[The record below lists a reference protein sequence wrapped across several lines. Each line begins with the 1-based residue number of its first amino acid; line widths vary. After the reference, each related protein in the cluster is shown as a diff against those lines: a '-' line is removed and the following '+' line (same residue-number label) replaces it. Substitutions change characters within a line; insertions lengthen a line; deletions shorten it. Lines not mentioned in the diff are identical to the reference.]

1 MSLEKLNKD
10 LNIVQKLDDE
20 PNDVGGLSAAEL
32 KKKFDEGPL
41 TIQEYINVTL
51 LPALETLGV
60 ETSVQLPEGAG
71 FKYIRL
77 NADRVLETSQDGV
90 TWQASGSAGHI
101 IMDHA
106 GETLPQR
113 GRMQFDNCEV
123 SDDGTKTIVHGVKGD
138 TGPQGEQGIQGVK
151 GDKGDRGATGPSIV
165 PSIDTNGVMS
175 FTIQDSA
182 IAPQAV
188 SVRGPQGPQGVQ
200 GEQGAQGARGPQ
212 GIQGIPGVQGVQ
224 GEQGEQGPTG
234 PQGPQG
240 KAGTQGPTGAQ
251 GPAGAPGKDGTSLY
265 IEDIYSTLAA
275 LKNAIPN
282 GNDKMYM
289 VKADGECYIWSETQG
304 DWTSVGKLQ
313 GPTGPQ
319 GPQGPQGVQGET
331 GPEGKQGKQ
340 GPQGIQ
346 GVQGPQG
353 ETGPEGPQGPA
364 GVSGQNGKSAFTAA
378 VEAGYT
384 GTETTFNAAL
394 SNVPG
399 HIADYSNPH
408 KVTAEQ
414 VGALPLSGGEMTGP
428 IKNIGG
434 TSEFV
439 LTTNDVTNDSGV
451 RVQRGFYKNGFN
463 PALYATRSDELESS
477 ALLVS
482 FGEIMMGVKSGD
494 RDSKISLTPD
504 GLVAKVVPPTTDTMP
519 TPKSYVDSA
528 IAAKVANILKPATPP
543 IIGLPPSTTPDG
555 MFQAL
560 GNTGELHVWRKTVVT
575 KDPVPAGYTL
585 GDVKTKKDISASNLG
600 HVYIGFYMGYSDSL
614 AVDDNGGISLNP
626 DNDYGAVTSSSN
638 FANIS
643 SVIAGKFILIR
654 SYQNAEYNSCSSLA
668 GKIFY
673 VPADANISMAKESN
687 YIYIRLSKCQDVT
700 GYPLTPAGTTTT
712 YPVSTNPNAY
722 QVGNDAKPAG
732 YTLGDVV
739 TGSFRMSDTAPRNA
753 YLYKYANSVA
763 VKENGEVVLQNPEAV
778 NFNSDSHIG
787 YESTVLSLVAGKFL
801 YYYGRDSMA
810 ADSSAPDTQP
820 PFNVTPSE
828 IVYVPADAAIT
839 ATNTYPAGFYLDK
852 YQPVTGYA
860 AIPAGTTI
868 EYLGKL
874 GDKARVQ
881 VVSYVGTG
889 TYGESNPNSLTFDFV
904 AKFIMELGSSSGK
917 EGIYFS
923 SEGGVATIPNFLD
936 NDYRSR
942 CGFGDLAYSWCKKS
956 VDGKTITW
964 YSTRDQYKQNN
975 SSGVTYYYVAIG

>member
-101 IMDHA
+101 IMNPA

-394 SNVPG
+394 SKVPG
-399 HIADYSNPH
+399 HIADHSNPH

-414 VGALPLSGGEMTGP
+414 TGADPKGTATTAVSTHNTATDAHAELLKNYLALAGGTMTGP
-428 IKNIGG
+428 LSILSPTADNHPVPL
-434 TSEFV
+434 S
-439 LTTNDVTNDSGV
+439 
-451 RVQRGFYKNGFN
+451 
-463 PALYATRSDELESS
+463 
-477 ALLVS
+477 LLNSKV
-482 FGEIMMGVKSGD
+482 GD
-494 RDSKISLTPD
+494 
-504 GLVAKVVPPTTDTMP
+504 
-519 TPKSYVDSA
+519 
-528 IAAKVANILKPATPP
+528 ILKPTTPP

-560 GNTGELHVWRKTVVT
+560 GNTGELHVWRKTVT
-575 KDPVPAGYTL
+575 TAQEIPAGYTL
-585 GDVKTKKDISASNLG
+585 GTMETNIPIACNTRETSQFQITREYGDSIS
-600 HVYIGFYMGYSDSL
+600 
-614 AVDDNGGISLNP
+614 VDDAGSVSIVGSTTDTTWAADSYIYNYWNGDLRGKFVRLTIS
-626 DNDYGAVTSSSN
+626 G
-638 FANIS
+638 NILGYDGVLFIPS
-643 SVIAGKFILIR
+643 DATFSVIQ
-654 SYQNAEYNSCSSLA
+654 STNNASGTNCATL
-668 GKIFY
+668 F
-673 VPADANISMAKESN
+673 V
-687 YIYIRLSKCQDVT
+687 SKAQKVNA
-700 GYPLTPAGTTTT
+700 YPLTPAGTTTT

-722 QVGNDAKPAG
+722 QEGDDAKPAG
-732 YTLGDVV
+732 YTLGDATSMKVISYV
-739 TGSFRMSDTAPRNA
+739 GSSGWYVRFYT
-753 YLYKYANSVA
+753 
-763 VKENGEVVLQNPEAV
+763 
-778 NFNSDSHIG
+778 
-787 YESTVLSLVAGKFL
+787 
-801 YYYGRDSMA
+801 
-810 ADSSAPDTQP
+810 ADSVTVSTDGVPSIIEDNNSAPMISKSSDGSELKGKYIKYHSSYGANTELVEGMIY
-820 PFNVTPSE
+820 FVPS
-828 IVYVPADAAIT
+828 DAVFT
-839 ATNTYPAGFYLDK
+839 KSNELLTCNKVQL
-852 YQPVTGYA
+852 VTGYA

-881 VVSYVGTG
+881 VLSYVGTG
-889 TYGESNPNSLTFDFV
+889 TYGSSNPNSLTFDF
-904 AKFIMELGSSSGK
+904 APKFFAIAENVGNYDCHTFAIRGMDYLNYNNRDGNNTYNYLTWEGKKVSWYAYNNDAFSQFNTSG
-917 EGIYFS
+917 
-923 SEGGVATIPNFLD
+923 
-936 NDYRSR
+936 R
-942 CGFGDLAYSWCKKS
+942 
-956 VDGKTITW
+956 
-964 YSTRDQYKQNN
+964 
-975 SSGVTYYYVAIG
+975 TYYVLAIG

>member
-1 MSLEKLNKD
+1 MSLEKLTKD

-101 IMDHA
+101 IMDPA
-106 GETLPQR
+106 GNTLPQR

-399 HIADYSNPH
+399 HIADQSNPH
-408 KVTAEQ
+408 NVTAEQ
-414 VGALPLSGGEMTGP
+414 VGALPLSGGTMTGE
-428 IKNIGG
+428 INYTG
-434 TSEFV
+434 TGDGWILKTHE
-439 LTTNDVTNDSGV
+439 VTNAESGIHFD
-451 RVQRGFYKNGFN
+451 RGIYKRNTYPGL
-463 PALYATRSDELESS
+463 AATTDDNSASAYMGPISTERIQIIVGDKTGKS
-477 ALLVS
+477 ALEFTPGS
-482 FGEIMMGVKSGD
+482 IGVVG
-494 RDSKISLTPD
+494 KIKGIVTPTSD
-504 GLVAKVVPPTTDTMP
+504 DMP

-528 IAAKVANILKPATPP
+528 IAAKVGDILKPTTPP

-560 GNTGELHVWRKTVVT
+560 GNTGELHVWRKTVKT
-575 KDPVPAGYTL
+575 SSDTPAGYTL
-585 GDVKTKKDISASNLG
+585 GNTLTHGDSFIVRQTNGTGYVDAVIQEASSISVNDNGVISASWGGTITLRYGNSVTFTPGRFVKISSVNAKALSS
-600 HVYIGFYMGYSDSL
+600 F
-614 AVDDNGGISLNP
+614 AVDDVVWVPSDGGIQMNFSS
-626 DNDYGAVTSSSN
+626 DYG
-638 FANIS
+638 
-643 SVIAGKFILIR
+643 
-654 SYQNAEYNSCSSLA
+654 Y
-668 GKIFY
+668 
-673 VPADANISMAKESN
+673 
-687 YIYIRLSKCQDVT
+687 YIEFTKCQKVNAH
-700 GYPLTPAGTTTT
+700 GIIPAGTTTT
-712 YPVSTNPNAY
+712 YPVSTNPKAY
-722 QVGNDAKPAG
+722 QEGDDAKAAG
-732 YTLGDVV
+732 YVV
-739 TGSFRMSDTAPRNA
+739 
-753 YLYKYANSVA
+753 
-763 VKENGEVVLQNPEAV
+763 GEVENTTLVIAYRQNTV
-778 NFNSDSHIG
+778 CNFSYSDALYVADDGSISLANPTSG
-787 YESTVLSLVAGKFL
+787 TAGGSYNGAPTYLSGKFL
-801 YYYGRDSMA
+801 KFVSISGNGGTTLKDGVVYYI
-810 ADSSAPDTQP
+810 
-820 PFNVTPSE
+820 PSNATIKIGSYAGYVDAE
-828 IVYVPADAAIT
+828 IDR
-839 ATNTYPAGFYLDK
+839 

-889 TYGESNPNSLTFDFV
+889 TYGENNKNSLTFNFSPNV
-904 AKFIMELGSSSGK
+904 ILIAMSG
-917 EGIYFS
+917 EYNNRMYTGTLYPFSECGI
-923 SEGGVATIPNFLD
+923 
-936 NDYRSR
+936 
-942 CGFGDLAYSWCKKS
+942 DLAAGPGGWTSRLNCSKSKHKISWWS
-956 VDGKTITW
+956 FDDNQSQLNI
-964 YSTRDQYKQNN
+964 
-975 SSGVTYYYVAIG
+975 SGRKYTAIAIG

>member
-41 TIQEYINVTL
+41 TIQEYINVSL

-101 IMDHA
+101 IMNPA
-106 GETLPQR
+106 GEALPQR

-384 GTETTFNAAL
+384 GTESTFNAAL

-399 HIADYSNPH
+399 HIADHSNPH

-414 VGALPLSGGEMTGP
+414 VGALPLTGGTMTGP
-428 IKNIGG
+428 IDYIGTQKVWMLKTDRSIG
-434 TSEFV
+434 K
-439 LTTNDVTNDSGV
+439 DGV
-451 RVQRGFYKNGFN
+451 VFEKGIIKNGAY
-463 PALYATRSDELESS
+463 PALYAESEDFS
-477 ALLVS
+477 YVASIAVT
-482 FGEIMMGVKSGD
+482 GADNVQIGVKGNGKSSSIELVPEQIGI
-494 RDSKISLTPD
+494 RGEVHGIITPTSD
-504 GLVAKVVPPTTDTMP
+504 DMP

-528 IAAKVANILKPATPP
+528 IANVGSTILKPTTPP

-575 KDPVPAGYTL
+575 GTAKVELEPAVSSYIVSNNGSNYNQTIKYSSTIDEKGNLSGTITTL
-585 GDVKTKKDISASNLG
+585 TVAYNTSNSDLFVLKGKYFEAGTTEISSNLKSPG
-600 HVYIGFYMGYSDSL
+600 GVWYI
-614 AVDDNGGISLNP
+614 P
-626 DNDYGAVTSSSN
+626 NDASIQYITG
-638 FANIS
+638 
-643 SVIAGKFILIR
+643 
-654 SYQNAEYNSCSSLA
+654 Q
-668 GKIFY
+668 
-673 VPADANISMAKESN
+673 PAT
-687 YIYIRLSKCQDVT
+687 T
-700 GYPLTPAGTTTT
+700 GYPYYYTHVATKMQKVVYVPAGTTTT
-712 YPVSTNPNAY
+712 YPVSTNPKAY
-722 QVGNDAKPAG
+722 QEGDDAKAAG
-732 YTLGDVV
+732 YTLGEEKNITINGMNGPILLTGNSLTVADDGTLSVTSPAQYGVYNSSTTEDVRSAVAGKYIYIPYNSGSVGFFKVPSDVLV
-739 TGSFRMSDTAPRNA
+739 TGSTAPEGG
-753 YLYKYANSVA
+753 SVFA
-763 VKENGEVVLQNPEAV
+763 
-778 NFNSDSHIG
+778 F
-787 YESTVLSLVAGKFL
+787 
-801 YYYGRDSMA
+801 
-810 ADSSAPDTQP
+810 
-820 PFNVTPSE
+820 
-828 IVYVPADAAIT
+828 T
-839 ATNTYPAGFYLDK
+839 A
-852 YQPVTGYA
+852 QPVTGYA

-889 TYGESNPNSLTFDFV
+889 VAGPDNPNTLTFDFPP
-904 AKFIMELGSSSGK
+904 KFFAIMKNNSNYNYQTFAIRGVGW
-917 EGIYFS
+917 FS
-923 SEGGVATIPNFLD
+923 YVN
-936 NDYRSR
+936 NDGNNNYCIIR
-942 CGFGDLAYSWCKKS
+942 W
-956 VDGKTITW
+956 DGKTVSW
-964 YSTRDQYKQNN
+964 YSYRSYANQQYNN
-975 SSGVTYYYVAIG
+975 IGETYYAIAIG

>member
-51 LPALETLGV
+51 LPALEKLGV

-101 IMDHA
+101 IMDPA
-106 GETLPQR
+106 GNTLPQR

-399 HIADYSNPH
+399 HIANHNNPH

-414 VGALPLSGGEMTGP
+414 VGALPLSGGTM
-428 IKNIGG
+428 
-434 TSEFV
+434 
-439 LTTNDVTNDSGV
+439 
-451 RVQRGFYKNGFN
+451 
-463 PALYATRSDELESS
+463 A
-477 ALLVS
+477 
-482 FGEIMMGVKSGD
+482 GEIDYTGAENVWMLKTSRTTGKNDLVFEKGVAKRGAYPSLLAVNEDSSYVASIGITGADEVQIGVKGD
-494 RDSKISLTPD
+494 GKFCSIELVPEQIGIRGEMHGIVTPTSND
-504 GLVAKVVPPTTDTMP
+504 MP

-528 IAAKVANILKPATPP
+528 IANVGSTILKPTTPP

-575 KDPVPAGYTL
+575 GTAKVELEPTVSGYIVSNNGSNYNQTIKYSSTIDEKGNLSGTITTL
-585 GDVKTKKDISASNLG
+585 TVAYN
-600 HVYIGFYMGYSDSL
+600 
-614 AVDDNGGISLNP
+614 
-626 DNDYGAVTSSSN
+626 TSSSDL
-638 FANIS
+638 FVLKGKYFEAGTTEIS
-643 SVIAGKFILIR
+643 SNLKSPGGVWYIP
-654 SYQNAEYNSCSSLA
+654 N
-668 GKIFY
+668 
-673 VPADANISMAKESN
+673 DASIQ
-687 YIYIRLSKCQDVT
+687 YIKGQPNTT
-700 GYPLTPAGTTTT
+700 GYPYYYTHVATKMQKVVYTPAGTTTT
-712 YPVSTNPNAY
+712 YPVSTNPKAY
-722 QVGNDAKPAG
+722 QEGDDAKAAG
-732 YTLGDVV
+732 YVVGEVV
-739 TGSFRMSDTAPRNA
+739 TGDFILGQANASDA
-753 YLYKYANSVA
+753 YLFYKASSPTV
-763 VKENGEVVLQNPEAV
+763 
-778 NFNSDSHIG
+778 SDDGTIEFDKNHYIQIG
-787 YESTVLSLVAGKFL
+787 YAENWTASTLQAAIRGQFL
-801 YYYGRDSMA
+801 QRGNSM
-810 ADSSAPDTQP
+810 
-820 PFNVTPSE
+820 NLPSN
-828 IVYVPADAAIT
+828 YVPAGTIYIPNDAVVTRSNDNYIVS
-839 ATNTYPAGFYLDK
+839 K

-889 TYGESNPNSLTFDFV
+889 RSGADNPNSLTFDFV
-904 AKFIMELGSSSGK
+904 PKLLLIKSDAKNAYYICLTLFGTMLTGTYETYSFFDASGNMSYPDSSYARKNGK
-917 EGIYFS
+917 NIQ
-923 SEGGVATIPNFLD
+923 
-936 NDYRSR
+936 
-942 CGFGDLAYSWCKKS
+942 
-956 VDGKTITW
+956 W
-964 YSTRDQYKQNN
+964 YSLRNAYVQANG
-975 SSGVTYYYVAIG
+975 SGLKYTAIAIG

>member
-51 LPALETLGV
+51 LPALEKLGV
-60 ETSVQLPEGAG
+60 ETSVQLPEEAG

-77 NADRVLETSQDGV
+77 NADRVLETSQDVV

-101 IMDHA
+101 IMNPA

-151 GDKGDRGATGPSIV
+151 GDKGDRGATGPSII

-331 GPEGKQGKQ
+331 GPEGKQGNQ

-399 HIADYSNPH
+399 HIANQSNPH

-414 VGALPLSGGEMTGP
+414 TGADPKGTATTAVSAHNTATDAHAELLKNYLALAGGTMTGP
-428 IKNIGG
+428 LSILSPTADNHPVPL
-434 TSEFV
+434 S
-439 LTTNDVTNDSGV
+439 
-451 RVQRGFYKNGFN
+451 
-463 PALYATRSDELESS
+463 
-477 ALLVS
+477 LLNSKV
-482 FGEIMMGVKSGD
+482 GD
-494 RDSKISLTPD
+494 
-504 GLVAKVVPPTTDTMP
+504 
-519 TPKSYVDSA
+519 
-528 IAAKVANILKPATPP
+528 ILKPTTPP

-560 GNTGELHVWRKTVVT
+560 GNTGELHVWRKTV
-575 KDPVPAGYTL
+575 KNAADIPAGYTL
-585 GDVKTKKDISASNLG
+585 EAAQSNL
-600 HVYIGFYMGYSDSL
+600 HVPTSGQTVDFVYSSSITVGNDGTVSQPSSGTKRAFATSAYVSAVQSVL
-614 AVDDNGGISLNP
+614 AGKFFTVK
-626 DNDYGAVTSSSN
+626 NDYG
-638 FANIS
+638 
-643 SVIAGKFILIR
+643 SVIDSVWYCPSNLTVSVSGNDIIL
-654 SYQNAEYNSCSSLA
+654 SQAQKVNAH
-668 GKIFY
+668 GII
-673 VPADANISMAKESN
+673 PA
-687 YIYIRLSKCQDVT
+687 R
-700 GYPLTPAGTTTT
+700 TTTT

-722 QVGNDAKPAG
+722 QEGDDAKEAG
-732 YTLGDVV
+732 YVLGDVK
-739 TGSFRMSDTAPRNA
+739 TGSFCVGRVIQSSGYINWSAGSIDVAEDGTLSIKEPVTSSIAGTSSDLTWCNTNM
-753 YLYKYANSVA
+753 K
-763 VKENGEVVLQNPEAV
+763 
-778 NFNSDSHIG
+778 
-787 YESTVLSLVAGKFL
+787 GKFAWITSKA
-801 YYYGRDSMA
+801 YVEKCDFATQKMVFIPSDAVFSR
-810 ADSSAPDTQP
+810 SAG
-820 PFNVTPSE
+820 
-828 IVYVPADAAIT
+828 IYV
-839 ATNTYPAGFYLDK
+839 DK
-852 YQPVTGYA
+852 YQEVTGYP

-889 TYGESNPNSLTFDFV
+889 TYGESNPCSLTFGFPPKV
-904 AKFIMELGSSSGK
+904 VMFLRAYKRRVLQSHSLYSSYGND
-917 EGIYFS
+917 IPVIVTADL
-923 SEGGVATIPNFLD
+923 SEEFTQYN
-936 NDYRSR
+936 
-942 CGFGDLAYSWCKKS
+942 GFGYSEQAYAKKDTTGRVISWYN
-956 VDGKTITW
+956 T
-964 YSTRDQYKQNN
+964 YN
-975 SSGVTYYYVAIG
+975 SDSQANYNGYTYYFLAIG

>member
-1 MSLEKLNKD
+1 MSLEKLTKD

-32 KKKFDEGPL
+32 KKKFDEGSL
-41 TIQEYINVTL
+41 TIQEYINATL

-101 IMDHA
+101 IMNPA

-399 HIADYSNPH
+399 HIADQNNPH

-414 VGALPLSGGEMTGP
+414 TGADPRGTAITAVSTHNTATDAHATKFSKKQDKLVGKKGKFVGFTADNVVGAVDMTGGGSLITITFEPAFQGATWTLTGGGENYSGVVDSTLKAVVPVMGVNTLYTVSAAV
-428 IKNIGG
+428 GG
-434 TSEFV
+434 TTYTAEITTLDYFTALSLALTQFQATIIVTVDSGSTVTAVCGTTTLTKTSTGTAIFTVGKAGTWTITATKDGNTATGTVEITASGQSKSLTLDYAAVFGVCWDTSNSSAALTRLTKTSDPYGFV
-439 LTTNDVTNDSGV
+439 TKDVTTEPVPAVGTGAGSSPFDSFMPWSGV
-451 RVQRGFYKNGFN
+451 RESSLNADGSILAWRGDSGYSRQNPYIMVYIPAFYVTQKRSGTRQYFYVSDKPKTGFTKHPGSGKFVGRYVMGGGGVCSAPN
-463 PALYATRSDELESS
+463 NSPWVGITRSS
-477 ALLVS
+477 ARN
-482 FGEIMMGVKSGD
+482 ETRTD
-494 RDSKISLTPD
+494 RPKFHLYDFATYCAIIWLYIVEFADWNCQSKI
-504 GLVAKVVPPTTDTMP
+504 GRG
-519 TPKSYVDSA
+519 YVDSHSSA
-528 IAAKVANILKPATPP
+528 IKTSGTDSMTYHTGRAAGTDGSTAVQYRWIENLWGNVYQWVDGFNANGTTAYYCLD
-543 IIGLPPSTTPDG
+543 PSKYADDTT
-555 MFQAL
+555 
-560 GNTGELHVWRKTVVT
+560 T
-575 KDPVPAGYTL
+575 GYTQIGTL
-585 GDVKTKKDISASNLG
+585 PASGWIKDLT
-600 HVYIGFYMGYSDSL
+600 VT
-614 AVDDNGGISLNP
+614 DNGLLIPKAVGGSETTFIP
-626 DNDYGAVTSSSN
+626 DY
-638 FANIS
+638 
-643 SVIAGKFILIR
+643 
-654 SYQNAEYNSCSSLA
+654 
-668 GKIFY
+668 
-673 VPADANISMAKESN
+673 
-687 YIYIRLSKCQDVT
+687 
-700 GYPLTPAGTTTT
+700 
-712 YPVSTNPNAY
+712 
-722 QVGNDAKPAG
+722 
-732 YTLGDVV
+732 
-739 TGSFRMSDTAPRNA
+739 
-753 YLYKYANSVA
+753 
-763 VKENGEVVLQNPEAV
+763 
-778 NFNSDSHIG
+778 
-787 YESTVLSLVAGKFL
+787 
-801 YYYGRDSMA
+801 
-810 ADSSAPDTQP
+810 ADSSSGWRVLCVGGFWGVGSGAGLLC
-820 PFNVTPSE
+820 FS
-828 IVYVPADAAIT
+828 AG
-839 ATNTYPAGFYLDK
+839 NTSSYSLSG
-852 YQPVTGYA
+852 
-860 AIPAGTTI
+860 IS
-868 EYLGKL
+868 
-874 GDKARVQ
+874 ARLLC
-881 VVSYVGTG
+881 
-889 TYGESNPNSLTFDFV
+889 E
-904 AKFIMELGSSSGK
+904 A
-917 EGIYFS
+917 
-923 SEGGVATIPNFLD
+923 
-936 NDYRSR
+936 
-942 CGFGDLAYSWCKKS
+942 
-956 VDGKTITW
+956 
-964 YSTRDQYKQNN
+964 
-975 SSGVTYYYVAIG
+975 

>member
-101 IMDHA
+101 IMNPA

-251 GPAGAPGKDGTSLY
+251 GPSGAPGKDGTSLY

-384 GTETTFNAAL
+384 GTETAFNAAL
-394 SNVPG
+394 SKVPG
-399 HIADYSNPH
+399 HIADQSNPH

-414 VGALPLSGGEMTGP
+414 TGADPKGTATTAVSAHNTATDAHAEILKNYLALAGGTMTGP
-428 IKNIGG
+428 LSILSPTADNHPVPL
-434 TSEFV
+434 S
-439 LTTNDVTNDSGV
+439 
-451 RVQRGFYKNGFN
+451 
-463 PALYATRSDELESS
+463 
-477 ALLVS
+477 LLNSKV
-482 FGEIMMGVKSGD
+482 GD
-494 RDSKISLTPD
+494 
-504 GLVAKVVPPTTDTMP
+504 
-519 TPKSYVDSA
+519 
-528 IAAKVANILKPATPP
+528 ILKPTTPP

-560 GNTGELHVWRKTVVT
+560 GNTGELHVWRKTVKT
-575 KDPVPAGYTL
+575 SSDTPAGYTL
-585 GDVKTKKDISASNLG
+585 GTAQSNLHVPTSGQTVDFVYSASITVGNDG
-600 HVYIGFYMGYSDSL
+600 TVSQPSSGTKRAFATSAYVS
-614 AVDDNGGISLNP
+614 AVQ
-626 DNDYGAVTSSSN
+626 
-638 FANIS
+638 
-643 SVIAGKFILIR
+643 SVLAGKFFTVKSDYGSVIDGVW
-654 SYQNAEYNSCSSLA
+654 YCPSSLTVSVS
-668 GKIFY
+668 GNDI
-673 VPADANISMAKESN
+673 I
-687 YIYIRLSKCQDVT
+687 LSQAQKVNAH
-700 GYPLTPAGTTTT
+700 GIIPAGTTTT

-722 QVGNDAKPAG
+722 HEGDDAKEAG

-739 TGSFRMSDTAPRNA
+739 SGLFLAGSPADGIHWQ
-753 YLYKYANSVA
+753 Y
-763 VKENGEVVLQNPEAV
+763 
-778 NFNSDSHIG
+778 SDSISVQDNG
-787 YESTVLSLVAGKFL
+787 SLLLDNPSQLLNAGTSTGGKLSLLLGKFARL
-801 YYYGRDSMA
+801 ISNGSIIP
-810 ADSSAPDTQP
+810 STN
-820 PFNVTPSE
+820 PFYNGAY
-828 IVYVPADAAIT
+828 VYIPADTMIT
-839 ATNTYPAGFYLDK
+839 SGIQIDR

-860 AIPAGTTI
+860 TIPAGTTI

-881 VVSYVGTG
+881 VISYVGTG
-889 TYGESNPNSLTFDFV
+889 TYGESNPITITAPFRIKAMIMLYSGAYNVNGSYLMV
-904 AKFIMELGSSSGK
+904 AAKDLSTVYKNYAPF
-917 EGIYFS
+917 
-923 SEGGVATIPNFLD
+923 
-936 NDYRSR
+936 YRN
-942 CGFGDLAYSWCKKS
+942 GAYSSQAYGISSYGKISEDGCSYSWYNTKS
-956 VDGKTITW
+956 ADD
-964 YSTRDQYKQNN
+964 YMFNN
-975 SSGVTYYYVAIG
+975 KGTTYNILVIG

>member
-101 IMDHA
+101 IMNPA

-394 SNVPG
+394 SNVPS
-399 HIADYSNPH
+399 HIANQSNPH

-428 IKNIGG
+428 IKNIGDA
-434 TSEFV
+434 TEFV
-439 LTTNDVTNDSGV
+439 LTTCDTTNNSGV
-451 RVQRGFYKNGFN
+451 RFQRGFFRKSYCPG
-463 PALYATRSDELESS
+463 LMSTSS
-477 ALLVS
+477 NEEEVSFLLVCP
-482 FGEIMMGVKSGD
+482 GEVAVGAKSGD
-494 RDSKISLTPD
+494 KDSKLSLTRD
-504 GLVAKVVPPTTDTMP
+504 GLWANVVPPTTDTMP

-528 IAAKVANILKPATPP
+528 IAAKVGDILKPTTLPE
-543 IIGLPPSTTPDG
+543 PPS
-555 MFQAL
+555 
-560 GNTGELHVWRKTVVT
+560 
-575 KDPVPAGYTL
+575 
-585 GDVKTKKDISASNLG
+585 
-600 HVYIGFYMGYSDSL
+600 
-614 AVDDNGGISLNP
+614 
-626 DNDYGAVTSSSN
+626 
-638 FANIS
+638 
-643 SVIAGKFILIR
+643 
-654 SYQNAEYNSCSSLA
+654 
-668 GKIFY
+668 
-673 VPADANISMAKESN
+673 
-687 YIYIRLSKCQDVT
+687 
-700 GYPLTPAGTTTT
+700 
-712 YPVSTNPNAY
+712 
-722 QVGNDAKPAG
+722 
-732 YTLGDVV
+732 
-739 TGSFRMSDTAPRNA
+739 
-753 YLYKYANSVA
+753 
-763 VKENGEVVLQNPEAV
+763 
-778 NFNSDSHIG
+778 
-787 YESTVLSLVAGKFL
+787 
-801 YYYGRDSMA
+801 
-810 ADSSAPDTQP
+810 
-820 PFNVTPSE
+820 
-828 IVYVPADAAIT
+828 
-839 ATNTYPAGFYLDK
+839 
-852 YQPVTGYA
+852 
-860 AIPAGTTI
+860 
-868 EYLGKL
+868 
-874 GDKARVQ
+874 
-881 VVSYVGTG
+881 
-889 TYGESNPNSLTFDFV
+889 
-904 AKFIMELGSSSGK
+904 
-917 EGIYFS
+917 
-923 SEGGVATIPNFLD
+923 
-936 NDYRSR
+936 
-942 CGFGDLAYSWCKKS
+942 
-956 VDGKTITW
+956 
-964 YSTRDQYKQNN
+964 
-975 SSGVTYYYVAIG
+975 